1 MSFALPI
8 VDELTSARSKLE
20 NGGPLNA
27 RTLRAVEALRGGSAQ
42 ERVID
47 GAIAY
52 LASLVVTGQGRQQ
65 VRFCEV
71 TTPEDWRRVR
81 ELRLRCYKVSLPY
94 LLDVLEPDGS
104 DRHDRHSFVYAA
116 FLGDVAV
123 ATIRATAYPYETLD
137 HMQEADL
144 AGFLGR
150 GWKTDYIEWGRLL
163 VDSTYA
169 KMRLTP
175 ALITYA
181 GLRLLTLT
189 PYRSY
194 FGYTKPNV
202 RELVSRFPIDS
213 ATMRFKIP
221 ARGDHDYLMTKG
233 TLTTSAVREIPRW
246 LRRMSNKMAAR
257 PAEMPSTRALAF

>member
-1 MSFALPI
+1 MSYALPI
-8 VDELTSARSKLE
+8 VDELTSARSKLD
-20 NGGPLNA
+20 GDGPLNA
-27 RTLRAVEALRGGSAQ
+27 RTLRAVEALRGSSPQ
-42 ERVID
+42 ERVVD
-47 GAIAY
+47 HAIHY
-52 LASLVVTGQGRQQ
+52 LSSLVVTGSARAQ

-71 TTPEDWRRVR
+71 NSPDDWRRVR

-116 FLGDVAV
+116 FLGDQAV

-137 HMQEADL
+137 HMQETQL
-144 AGFLGR
+144 AGFLGA
-150 GWKTDYIEWGRLL
+150 GWKTEFVEWGRLL

-202 RELVSRFPIDS
+202 REMVSRFPIDS

-246 LRRMSNKMAAR
+246 LKRMSAKMSAN
-257 PAEMPSTRALAF
+257 M

>member
-1 MSFALPI
+1 MPI
-8 VDELTSARSKLE
+8 VEELTSARSKLDL
-20 NGGPLNA
+20 GPLSS
-27 RTLRAVEALRGGSAQ
+27 RTLRAVEALRSTSTQ

-47 GAIAY
+47 GAVNY
-52 LASLVVTGQGRQQ
+52 LSSLVVTGPERAS

-71 TTPEDWRRVR
+71 STAEDWRRVR
-81 ELRLRCYKVSLPY
+81 ELRLRCYPKALPY
-94 LLDVLEPDGS
+94 LVDVLEPDGS

-116 FLGDVAV
+116 FLGDQAV

-137 HMQEADL
+137 HLSEADL
-144 AGFLGR
+144 HGFLGA

-163 VDSTYA
+163 VDDTYA

-194 FGYTKPNV
+194 FGYTKPHV
-202 RELVSRFPIDS
+202 REMVSRFPIDS
-213 ATMRFKIP
+213 DTLRFKIP

-233 TLTTSAVREIPRW
+233 TISSAAVREIPRW
-246 LRRMSNKMAAR
+246 LRRISNKMAR
-257 PAEMPSTRALAF
+257 PHGSSSPIQRVMAL

>member
-8 VDELTSARSKLE
+8 ADEVTSARSKLD
-20 NGGPLNA
+20 GGPLNA
-27 RTLRAVEALRGGSAQ
+27 RTLRAVEALRGSSPQ

-47 GAIAY
+47 GAINY
-52 LASLVVTGQGRQQ
+52 LSGLVVTGAGRSS
-65 VRFCEV
+65 VRFREV
-71 TTPEDWRRVR
+71 NTEDDWRRVR
-81 ELRLRCYKVSLPY
+81 ELRIRCYGASLPY

-116 FLGDVAV
+116 FLDDVAV

-137 HMQEADL
+137 HMKEADL
-144 AGFLGR
+144 SGFLGP
-150 GWKTDYIEWGRLL
+150 GWKTEFIEWGRLL
-163 VDSTYA
+163 VDSAYA
-169 KMRLTP
+169 KMRLMP

-194 FGYTKPNV
+194 FGYTKPHV

-221 ARGDHDYLMTKG
+221 SRGDHEYLMTRG
-233 TLTTSAVREIPRW
+233 TLSTSAVRQIPNW
-246 LRRMSNKMAAR
+246 LKRIGSKVSAR
-257 PAEMPSTRALAF
+257 PQPATPRVMAL